1 MILKIKDN
9 YFTSASNQSTNL
21 SIQTFGSVLLS
32 PDATWQFEHRPI
44 KEQLQVCTKHGSY
57 RCDFQEVLKLK
68 QYL

>member
-21 SIQTFGSVLLS
+21 SIQTFGSVLRS
-32 PDATWQFEHRPI
+32 PDATWQFEHSPI
-44 KEQLQVCTKHGSY
+44 KEQLQVCTKRGSY
-57 RCDFQEVLKLK
+57 RCVFQEVLKLK